1 MTEKELVR
9 FDKAAQERC
18 LKTVEK
24 KLLIELEE
32 ARAEWRRRHPKRR
45 AKFKRLTFPKVR
57 KSSFWETRYPSN
69 AYEQPVKSISLAVV
83 VAAAV
88 TFRVTPFVSRFVVCE
103 GIEQIVAPPDMGFVA
118 SASTE

>member
-1 MTEKELVR
+1 MLLV
-9 FDKAAQERC
+9 
-18 LKTVEK
+18 L
-24 KLLIELEE
+24 
-32 ARAEWRRRHPKRR
+32 ARHTFR
-45 AKFKRLTFPKVR
+45 RLTFPKAR
-57 KSSFWETRYPSN
+57 RSSSFWESRYPSN